1 MTSFLMPA
9 AGVLSLVVIGTAALA
24 QTRNIGWDEL
34 SGPTTPIENPFET
47 LSNAQMDRLAQL
59 LRLDMLATE
68 DGDTEAATQAK
79 VMRGEFTA
87 EGIDADFLFAE
98 RLRIMAQLQA
108 ESTASNPE
116 IIGESIRLPGYL
128 LPLEMEGEK
137 AVEFL
142 LVPTVGACIHTP
154 PPPANQIVRVS
165 YPDGFPAE
173 GFYTPIWITGAL
185 EEELV
190 RQSLFMVDGDTEVD
204 VTYQMKAETV
214 ELYEY

>member
-1 MTSFLMPA
+1 MTPFLMPA
-9 AGVLSLVVIGTAALA
+9 AGVLSLVVTGTAALA

-68 DGDTEAATQAK
+68 DGDTEAAAQAQ

-108 ESTASNPE
+108 ESTAPNPE

-154 PPPANQIVRVS
+154 PP
-165 YPDGFPAE
+165 
-173 GFYTPIWITGAL
+173 TG
-185 EEELV
+185 
-190 RQSLFMVDGDTEVD
+190 QSDRPCQLSRWLSRRRL
-204 VTYQMKAETV
+204 
-214 ELYEY
+214 LYADLDHGRP